1 MAAVVA
7 VGAVATSWLAMVAG
21 MSTQETL
28 HLAAIA
34 GGAAATAGIA
44 GVVAMRL
51 LRRAP
56 IGVQAVVVALAAIAA
71 VAAGAAVAA
80 RAMFIAPHD
89 LHTLAVMLSAAATV
103 GVLFA
108 IGLGL
113 QMDRAV
119 GTLRAALRR
128 IGAGD
133 LRSPV
138 EGPASAELASLARE
152 LEAMSERLEGARV
165 RERAVESA
173 RRELVAWISHD
184 LRTPLSAIRAV
195 AEALEDGVVEDPET
209 VARFIRTMRQETDRL
224 TGLVDDLF
232 ELSRINAGAL
242 ILQTARVGLDEL
254 VSDAMAGASIV
265 ARRKGVRLDG
275 RVNGGGPV
283 VLVSPAEV
291 GRALRNLLDNAIRHT
306 PSQGLVQVESGAED
320 GRAFVSVVDQC
331 GGIPPQ
337 DLDRVFEMAFRGQPA
352 RTPEAEAG
360 AGLGLAIARG
370 IAEAHHGDISVRNE
384 GAGCRFTLR
393 LPLEQPKT

>member
-1 MAAVVA
+1 
-7 VGAVATSWLAMVAG
+7 
-21 MSTQETL
+21 
-28 HLAAIA
+28 
-34 GGAAATAGIA
+34 
-44 GVVAMRL
+44 
-51 LRRAP
+51 
-56 IGVQAVVVALAAIAA
+56 VQALVVALAAIAA
-71 VAAGAAVAA
+71 VATGAAVAA

-89 LHTLAVMLSAAATV
+89 LDTLAVMLAAAATV

-113 QMDRAV
+113 QMGRAV
-119 GTLRAALRR
+119 GTLRTALRR
-128 IGAGD
+128 IGEGD
-133 LRSPV
+133 LHTPV

-152 LEAMSERLEGARV
+152 LQAMSERLEEARA

-195 AEALEDGVVEDPET
+195 AEALEDGVVEDPAT
-209 VARFIRTMRQETDRL
+209 VARFIRTMRRETDRL
-224 TGLVDDLF
+224 TDLVDDLF

-242 ILQTARVGLDEL
+242 GLHTSRVRLDEL
-254 VSDAMAGASIV
+254 VSDALAGASVV

-283 VLVSPAEV
+283 VVVSPAEV
-291 GRALRNLLDNAIRHT
+291 GRALRNLLENAIRHT
-306 PSQGLVQVESGAED
+306 PTQGLVQVESGAED
-320 GRAFVSVVDQC
+320 GRAFVSVADQC

-337 DLDRVFEMAFRGQPA
+337 DLDRVFEVAFRGQPA
-352 RTPEAEAG
+352 RTPG
-360 AGLGLAIARG
+360 SDSGGGLGLAIARG

-393 LPLEQPKT
+393 LPLEQPA